1 MHHLLSQAVFHSKLL
16 EHQSVASTS
25 LNKNFVSKYEAA
37 VQLRKNEMLLG
48 GWLLGFQPT
57 PTESTSQ
64 LCMGQNCILKLDGF
78 RRWPVAGKI

>member
-16 EHQSVASTS
+16 EHQSVASTP

-48 GWLLGFQPT
+48 GGLLGFQPT

-64 LCMGQNCILKLDGF
+64 LRMGQNCILKLDGF